1 MAARIFLAI
10 AALVWLPYGIFC
22 FIQPGFLQEAA
33 GVSFTSPTGSTE
45 LRAMYGGL
53 QAAVGVL
60 ALAGAL
66 RTRLSPM
73 ALLALAV
80 LCGGLGFA
88 RLLGAFI
95 DGSFSGAKK
104 GALPLERRSEARE
117 RRSWRSQTRSVFQSP
132 LASQVLRRTRSRSSR
147 RLSTTHSWP
156 MPSTG

>member
-1 MAARIFLAI
+1 MAARIFLGI

-22 FIQPGFLQEAA
+22 FIQPGFLEGAA
-33 GVSFTSPTGSTE
+33 GVSFVSSTGSTE

-66 RTRLSPM
+66 RPRRLPA

-80 LCGGLGFA
+80 LCGGLGVA

-95 DGSFSGAKK
+95 DGSYSTYTVSGLTLEF
-104 GALPLERRSEARE
+104 GLLALCTWFLRRSPA
-117 RRSWRSQTRSVFQSP
+117 
-132 LASQVLRRTRSRSSR
+132 AAAA
-147 RLSTTHSWP
+147 
-156 MPSTG
+156 

>member
-10 AALVWLPYGIFC
+10 VALVWLPYGIFC

-66 RTRLSPM
+66 RARLSPM

-80 LCGGLGFA
+80 LCGGLGLA

-95 DGSFSGAKK
+95 DGSFSAYTLSGLTLEF
-104 GALPLERRSEARE
+104 GLLALCAWFLRRSPVA
-117 RRSWRSQTRSVFQSP
+117 
-132 LASQVLRRTRSRSSR
+132 AAA
-147 RLSTTHSWP
+147 
-156 MPSTG
+156 